1 MGEVAVELQTRSVGR
16 KLGIHSVSQQEWSVI
31 DECEVNLYIAKHTK
45 TQYTKHCG
53 LYNALCYTA
62 QVFSR
67 SCDGIGYLGW

>member
-1 MGEVAVELQTRSVGR
+1 MGEVTVELQTRSVGR

-53 LYNALCYTA
+53 NVFYIMLCATQRKCSA
-62 QVFSR
+62 GVVMV
-67 SCDGIGYLGW
+67 